1 MKRRIR
7 FIKGT
12 IVLLTALVY
21 NKMLKIKYKYF
32 VVLDNKEEIIDRL
45 DQLADLIWK
54 AIRTTKYYYFN

>member
-32 VVLDNKEEIIDRL
+32 VVLDNKEKIIDRL
-45 DQLADLIWK
+45 DQLADLTWK
-54 AIRTTKYYYFN
+54 AIKTNKYYYFN